1 MAGKKSR
8 KSPKRATR
16 AKPASLPSPAAASE
30 FSRQIFVGG
39 GDSPAADSLEI
50 RIGRR
55 FSDPELLRLA
65 LTHAGVTGG
74 LESNERLEFLGDRVL
89 GLIVASMLYER
100 FPGET
105 EASLA
110 RRFVAAVRRET
121 LTEIAVTLDLERD
134 LKLAPE
140 DTEARIRGRAGALA
154 DACEALIGAIYLD
167 GGLKAAEAFVA
178 PRWQSH
184 LDDAELP
191 PKDAKTA
198 LQEWA
203 QARALPLP
211 NYREIGRSG
220 PAHAPRF
227 EIEVAV
233 KGFPHARGQ
242 GTSKRTAEQTAAAN
256 LLATLD
262 FGGDHE

>member
-8 KSPKRATR
+8 TGSKRANR
-16 AKPASLPSPAAASE
+16 AKPAGRPSPAE
-30 FSRQIFVGG
+30 
-39 GDSPAADSLEI
+39 DSLEY
-50 RIGRR
+50 RLGRR
-55 FSDPELLRLA
+55 FRDPELLRLA

-100 FPGET
+100 FPNET

-110 RRFVAAVRRET
+110 RRFVASVRRET
-121 LTEIAVTLDLERD
+121 LTEIAEALELERD
-134 LKLAPE
+134 LKLARE

-154 DACEALIGAIYLD
+154 NACEALIGAIYLD

-178 PRWQSH
+178 PRWRSR
-184 LDDAELP
+184 LDDAEP
-191 PKDAKTA
+191 PSKDAKTA

-211 NYREIGRSG
+211 NYRETGRSG

-227 EIEVAV
+227 EIDVAV
-233 KGFPHARGQ
+233 KGYPPARGE
-242 GTSKRTAEQTAAAN
+242 GTSKRVAEQAAAAN

-262 FGGDHE
+262 PGGSHE

>member
-1 MAGKKSR
+1 MAGKKPR
-8 KSPKRATR
+8 KSSKRSTR
-16 AKPASLPSPAAASE
+16 AKPAGLSSAAAA
-30 FSRQIFVGG
+30 
-39 GDSPAADSLEI
+39 DLAPAGETI
-50 RIGRR
+50 ENRIGHR
-55 FSDPELLRLA
+55 FRDPELLRLA
-65 LTHAGVTGG
+65 LTHAGVAGG

-89 GLIVASMLYER
+89 GLIVARMLYQR

-121 LTEIAVTLDLERD
+121 LTEIAATLDLEQD
-134 LKLAPE
+134 LKLAHE
-140 DTEARIRGRAGALA
+140 DAEARIRGRAGALA
-154 DACEALIGAIYLD
+154 DALIGAIYLD
-167 GGLKAAEAFVA
+167 GGLKAAESFVA
-178 PRWQSH
+178 PRWQNH
-184 LDDAELP
+184 LDDAALP

-227 EIEVAV
+227 EIEVMV
-233 KGFPHARGQ
+233 KGFPPARGK
-242 GTSKRTAEQTAAAN
+242 GVSKRAAEQAAAAT

-262 FGGDHE
+262 PGSDRE

>member
-1 MAGKKSR
+1 MVAKKFRTGS
-8 KSPKRATR
+8 KRATR
-16 AKPASLPSPAAASE
+16 AKPAE
-30 FSRQIFVGG
+30 
-39 GDSPAADSLEI
+39 DSLEQ

-55 FSDPELLRLA
+55 FRDPGLLRLA
-65 LTHAGVTGG
+65 LTHSGAAGG

-89 GLIVASMLYER
+89 GLIVADMLYER
-100 FPGET
+100 FPDEM

-121 LTEIAVTLDLERD
+121 LTEIAESLQLERG
-134 LKLAPE
+134 LKLARE
-140 DTEARIRGRAGALA
+140 DSEARSRGRAGMLA
-154 DACEALIGAIYLD
+154 NACEALIGAIFLD
-167 GGLKAAEAFVA
+167 GGLKAAEAFVT
-178 PRWQSH
+178 PRWRSR
-184 LDDAELP
+184 LDDAEPP

-211 NYREIGRSG
+211 HYRETGRSG

-233 KGFPHARGQ
+233 KGHPPSRGE
-242 GTSKRTAEQTAAAN
+242 GPSKRAAAQTAAAN
-256 LLATLD
+256 LLAVLEAGPRACARVTPVGVPSHD
-262 FGGDHE
+262 AHDNSHE